1 MRVLCG
7 LGGKKVMNT
16 PLFIT
21 LQSYEQF
28 RQADTQ
34 DLFKKRDLG
43 NVMNSYRQVGISY
56 EQVMNREVG
65 IKVKI

>member
-1 MRVLCG
+1 
-7 LGGKKVMNT
+7 MNS

-28 RQADTQ
+28 RQAIMLS
-34 DLFKKRDLG
+34 LFIKPDLG

-56 EQVMNREVG
+56 EQVMNRL
-65 IKVKI
+65 